1 MYYKLVSFKRWGL
14 VEVREAPGGVFEGDI
29 GASAFSFPSCLHE
42 VNNFVVLCTCLSD
55 RNKGH
60 WLKGP
65 GPESSETDPDKASLP
80 LSNILVMGS

>member
-14 VEVREAPGGVFEGDI
+14 VEVREAPGGVSLKEI
-29 GASAFSFPSCLHE
+29 FSFPSCLHE
-42 VNNFVVLCTCLSD
+42 VNSFVVLCTCLSD

-80 LSNILVMGS
+80 LGNILVTGS